1 MGLQIQLLI
10 QQAVCLIPI
19 GYACSL
25 WSLGLQLPETKTSE
39 SINWWET
46 FSASFKTRRVALS
59 PWPQAVSLIPDPA
72 YGGHLFLLTHRSQ
85 FLSTSSCFRTLSPT
99 RSARVP
105 IIILH
110 LWPIS
115 GLKTCLNLYLSQ
127 LYLFYLFFLSLF

>member
-25 WSLGLQLPETKTSE
+25 CSLGLQLPEMKTSE

-46 FSASFKTRRVALS
+46 FSASFKTKRAALG

-72 YGGHLFLLTHRSQ
+72 YGGHLFLLTHRVQ
-85 FLSTSSCFRTLSPT
+85 FLSTTSCFKTLSPA
-99 RSARVP
+99 RSAKVP

-115 GLKTCLNLYLSQ
+115 VPKKCLNLYVSQ
-127 LYLFYLFFLSLF
+127 LCLFYLFFPSLF